1 MRMPT
6 LVIFFLSNFTL
17 FTVVTIDYAT
27 SMIDRNYAFAQ
38 RTPLEGVSN
47 TADKIIIEMN
57 SVTCAP

>member
-1 MRMPT
+1 MRMPM
-6 LVIFFLSNFTL
+6 LVIFLSSFTL
-17 FTVVTIDYAT
+17 FTVVTIDCAT